1 MLGSLPKRLDVNG
14 TAHPIRSDY
23 RDILRVIQAFHDDEL
38 SPAEK
43 VFVCLR
49 NVYTDFDAL
58 PQSDYDAAYEAAV
71 RFIDFGTHGD
81 KPSPRVMDWEK
92 DEHIIFP
99 AVNKVAGCEVRALEY
114 LHWWT
119 FMGYFQGIDR
129 EDTFGYVLM
138 LRQKRAKHKKLE
150 KWEQEFYNANRTLV
164 DLSISPNG
172 AQTAEDQLA
181 QIYKELLEEEGGGED
196 G

>member
-14 TAHPIRSDY
+14 TTHPIRSDY
-23 RDILRVIQAFHDDEL
+23 RDILRVIQAFRDDDL
-38 SPAEK
+38 AEADK
-43 VFVCLR
+43 ILVCLA
-49 NVYTDFDAL
+49 NVFRDFDSI
-58 PQSDYDAAYEAAV
+58 PETDYPAAYEAAV
-71 RFIDFGTHGD
+71 RFIDFGTHED

-99 AVNKVAGCEVRALEY
+99 AVNTVAGCEVRALDY

-129 EDTFGYVLM
+129 EDTFGYVLA
-138 LRQKRAKHKKLE
+138 LRQKKAKGKKLE
-150 KWEQEFYNANRTLV
+150 KWEQEFYNANRNLV
-164 DLSISPNG
+164 DLKAAKPKKP
-172 AQTAEDQLA
+172 EDQLA
-181 QIYKELLEEEGGGED
+181 DIFKELLEEGGGEN